1 MQIKILFMQD
11 PLIWN
16 MVSRHLTREETREEA
31 EKFLIWVEQRQ
42 ENKEFFNEVK
52 NVWEGK
58 VNITESSQSNSPLTF
73 LGRFSK
79 QKMKDFVLKQALG
92 NLVGFTIGMWVTAS
106 FSHYVLERRNLKN
119 LFGLAGRK
127 KLAVNDIPEWLQKG
141 IAILA
146 GFIVLEIINHFFQTK
161 KHIVIWVYI
170 KEKFYLTAKMRS

>member
-1 MQIKILFMQD
+1 MQD

-16 MVSRHLTREETREEA
+16 MVSRHLTKEETPEDA
-31 EKFLIWVEQRQ
+31 EKFSIWFDQSQ
-42 ENKEFFNEVK
+42 ENKELFNKVK
-52 NVWEGK
+52 DIWEDK
-58 VNITESSQSNSPLTF
+58 ATIAESAKPAATITF

-79 QKMKDFVLKQALG
+79 QKMKDFLLKQALG

-127 KLAVNDIPEWLQKG
+127 KVAVNDIPEWMQRG
-141 IAILA
+141 VAILA

-161 KHIVIWVYI
+161 KHVVIWVYI
-170 KEKFYLTAKMRS
+170 KEKFYTKAKMGA

>member
-1 MQIKILFMQD
+1 MQN

-16 MVSRHLTREETREEA
+16 MVSRNLTKEETPEEA
-31 EKFLIWVEQRQ
+31 EKFSTWLDQSQ
-42 ENKEFFNEVK
+42 ENKELFNKVK
-52 NVWEGK
+52 NVWEDK
-58 VNITESSQSNSPLTF
+58 TIIIESAVPEPAITF

-106 FSHYVLERRNLKN
+106 FSHYVLERRNIKN

-127 KLAVNDIPEWLQKG
+127 KIEVNDIPEWLQKG

-161 KHIVIWVYI
+161 KHIVIWVYL
-170 KEKFYLTAKMRS
+170 KEKFYIKAKMGV

>member
-1 MQIKILFMQD
+1 MQD
-11 PLIWN
+11 PETWN
-16 MVSRHLTREETREEA
+16 ILSKHLLADESPEDAEA
-31 EKFLIWVEQRQ
+31 FLKCVGQSEK
-42 ENKEFFNEVK
+42 NKELYCKMKSVWDDEKIVSQPFKNE
-52 NVWEGK
+52 
-58 VNITESSQSNSPLTF
+58 IPLTF

-92 NLVGFTIGMWVTAS
+92 NLVGFTIGMWVTTS

-127 KLAVNDIPEWLQKG
+127 KVAVNDIPEWMQSG

-161 KHIVIWVYI
+161 KHIVIWVYL
-170 KEKFYLTAKMRS
+170 KEKFYVKGKNEFVN

>member
-1 MQIKILFMQD
+1 MQD

-16 MVSRHLTREETREEA
+16 MVSKHLTKEETPEES
-31 EKFLIWVEQRQ
+31 EKFLIWLDQNP
-42 ENKEFFNEVK
+42 ENKELFNKLK

-58 VNITESSQSNSPLTF
+58 DGSSKTNVPITF
-73 LGRFSK
+73 LGRFSP

-92 NLVGFTIGMWVTAS
+92 NLVGFTIGMWVTTS
-106 FSHYVLERRNLKN
+106 FSHFVLERRNIKN

-127 KLAVNDIPEWLQKG
+127 KVAVNDIPEWMQNG

-161 KHIVIWVYI
+161 KHVVIWVYL
-170 KEKFYLTAKMRS
+170 KGKFYTKGENEFVN

>member
-1 MQIKILFMQD
+1 MQD
-11 PLIWN
+11 SVIWN
-16 MVSRHLTREETREEA
+16 MLSRHLTGEETPKETEQ
-31 EKFLIWVEQRQ
+31 FLIWLDQSQ
-42 ENKEFFNEVK
+42 ENKAFFNKVK

-58 VNITESSQSNSPLTF
+58 ANITESSQSNASITF
-73 LGRFSK
+73 LGRFSP

-92 NLVGFTIGMWVTAS
+92 NLVGFTIGMWVTSS

-127 KLAVNDIPEWLQKG
+127 KVAVNDIPEWMQNG

-161 KHIVIWVYI
+161 KHVVIWVYL
-170 KEKFYLTAKMRS
+170 KGKFYTKGTK

>member
-1 MQIKILFMQD
+1 MQD

-16 MVSRHLTREETREEA
+16 MVTRHLTKEETPQEA
-31 EKFLIWVEQRQ
+31 EKFSTWLDQNQ
-42 ENKEFFNEVK
+42 ENRELFNKVK
-52 NVWEGK
+52 NVWDDKAVMAETSK
-58 VNITESSQSNSPLTF
+58 PEAITF

-92 NLVGFTIGMWVTAS
+92 NLVGFTIGMWVTTS
-106 FSHYVLERRNLKN
+106 FSHYVLERRNIKN

-127 KLAVNDIPEWLQKG
+127 KIAVNDIPEWMQSG

-161 KHIVIWVYI
+161 KHIAVWVYI
-170 KEKFYLTAKMRS
+170 KEKLYTKSKMG